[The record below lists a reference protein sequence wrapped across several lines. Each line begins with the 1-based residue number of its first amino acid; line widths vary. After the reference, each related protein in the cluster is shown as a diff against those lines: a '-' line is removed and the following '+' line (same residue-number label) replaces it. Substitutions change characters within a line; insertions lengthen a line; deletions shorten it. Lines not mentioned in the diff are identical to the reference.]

1 MAKNVLVV
9 TSGANHPDS
18 VSRKLVAR
26 FAAGLAGKGAAI
38 VNRDATEGIS
48 HVTNNWIVG
57 TRTESTDPA
66 AVAALAE
73 SNLLVDELLA
83 ADTLVIAAPMYNFGV
98 PAALKAWIDQ
108 ICRAGRTFNYTP
120 QGPVG
125 TVEGKRAYVVIT
137 TGGAPVGS
145 PVDFVSPYLKAV
157 LGFIGITDVT
167 VVAVDALS
175 GPDAN
180 AKIAAAEV
188 ALDGFVAAIA
198 A

>member
-26 FAAGLAGKGAAI
+26 FAAGLAVNGASV
-38 VNRDATEGIS
+38 VNRDATKGIS
-48 HVTNNWIVG
+48 HVDHHWLAG
-57 TRTESTDPA
+57 TRAGSTEPD

-73 SNLLVDELLA
+73 SDVLVDELLA

-167 VVAVDALS
+167 FVAVDALS
-175 GPDAN
+175 GPDSA
-180 AKIAAAEV
+180 AKVAAAEV
-188 ALDGFVAAIA
+188 ALDGYVTALAA
-198 A
+198 

>member
-26 FAAGLAGKGAAI
+26 FAAGLTGKGAAV
-38 VNRDATEGIS
+38 VNRDATGIS
-48 HVTNNWIVG
+48 HVTNDWIAG
-57 TRTESTDPA
+57 TRTGSADPA

-73 SNLLVDELLA
+73 SDVLVDELLA

-167 VVAVDALS
+167 IVAVDALS

-180 AKIAAAEV
+180 AKVTAAEV
-188 ALDGFVAAIA
+188 ALDGYVAAIA

>member
-26 FAAGLAGKGAAI
+26 LAAGLAGNGASV
-38 VNRDATEGIS
+38 VNRDAAEGIS
-48 HVTNNWIVG
+48 HVNHHWLAG
-57 TRTESTDPA
+57 TRAGSTEPD

-73 SNLLVDELLA
+73 SDVLVDELLA

-125 TVEGKRAYVVIT
+125 TVEGK
-137 TGGAPVGS
+137 APPSARRLTSCRHTSRRYSDSLAS
-145 PVDFVSPYLKAV
+145 PTSPLSPLMRSAVLTAQPRFQPPKLPSTVTLRHSPLKA
-157 LGFIGITDVT
+157 D
-167 VVAVDALS
+167 
-175 GPDAN
+175 
-180 AKIAAAEV
+180 
-188 ALDGFVAAIA
+188 
-198 A
+198 

>member
-1 MAKNVLVV
+1 MAKNVLVL

-26 FAAGLAGKGAAI
+26 FAAGLAGNGAAV

-48 HVTNNWIVG
+48 HVTHAWIAG
-57 TRTESTDPA
+57 TRAGSTTPDA
-66 AVAALAE
+66 AAALAE
-73 SNLLVDELLA
+73 SDVLVDELLA

-125 TVEGKRAYVVIT
+125 TVEGKRAYIIIT

-157 LGFIGITDVT
+157 LGFIGITDLT
-167 VVAVDALS
+167 IVAVDALR
-175 GPDAN
+175 GPDSA
-180 AKIAAAEV
+180 AKVAAAELAIDGYVV
-188 ALDGFVAAIA
+188 ALAA
-198 A
+198 